1 MKMRQRILFFI
12 IIFISLCSVSFATFA
27 SHGGKDDYDE
37 HRVNPTFKGWLSA
50 LEKEARVKGISQKT
64 LDVALK
70 GVRPIP
76 RVIELDRSQPEFKWT
91 FEKYYKKVVD
101 DRRIKRGR
109 KRYADYRELLAKIE
123 SKYGVQSRFLV
134 ALWGIETDFGRI
146 TGGFSVIDALVTLA
160 FDGRRASYFRRE
172 LLNALMIIDQ
182 GHVTKKGMIG
192 SWAGAM
198 GQTQFMPS
206 TFLSF
211 AVDYTGDGK
220 KDVWKARA
228 DALAS
233 GANYLSKSGWKPN
246 QTWGRE
252 VKVPKDLDESLIDI
266 ETNRPLSEWRKL
278 GITGMDG
285 KPVPN
290 TRMDAAL
297 INLDGKDGRY
307 FLVYNNYHVIMKW
320 NKSTSFATA
329 VGLLSD
335 AIAQQM

>member
-1 MKMRQRILFFI
+1 MKYPSRITIFSALFL
-12 IIFISLCSVSFATFA
+12 SLFVLSSPTFA
-27 SHGGKDDYDE
+27 GHGEKDAYDE
-37 HRVNPTFKGWLSA
+37 HRVDPTFKGWLSA
-50 LEKEARVKGISQKT
+50 LKKEAMVKGISEKT
-64 LDVALK
+64 LDIALK

-91 FEKYYKKVVD
+91 FDKYYKKVVD
-101 DRRIKRGR
+101 KRRIKRGR
-109 KRYADYRELLAKIE
+109 KRYKQYQELLQQIE
-123 SKYGVQSRFLV
+123 NKYGVQSRFIV

-146 TGGFSVIDALVTLA
+146 SGGFSVVEALVTLA
-160 FDGRRASYFRRE
+160 FDGRRSAYFRKE
-172 LLNALMIIDQ
+172 LLNALTIIDQ

-206 TFLSF
+206 TFLSY

-233 GANYLSKSGWKPN
+233 GANYLSKAGWKPN

-252 VKVPKDLDESLIDI
+252 VKVPDDIDEGLFDI
-266 ETNRPLSEWRKL
+266 EKNRPLSEWSKL
-278 GITGMDG
+278 GIKGMNG
-285 KPVPN
+285 KPIPD
-290 TRMDAAL
+290 TQLEAAL

-320 NKSTSFATA
+320 NKSTSFATS

-335 AIAQQM
+335 AIAKN